1 MAATILS
8 AAPGRPNFYL
18 AMAVV
23 SLVIVAMGFAPSFY
37 LKSWTDAPQLP
48 ALVHV
53 HGLVFSAWIL
63 LFVAQAALV
72 RAGNVATHRRL
83 GVAGACL
90 AVGLLVFGYVTA
102 IEAARRG
109 HNPAGFRDAM
119 AFLAVPIVDLVVF
132 VPLLAGA
139 LWWRT
144 RPDIHKRLMLLA
156 TLSLLGAPLARFPY
170 IEQSA
175 LSLLP
180 YAALALA
187 CPLHDWLVARR
198 VHPAFVWGTA
208 WYIAAIFVRGAL
220 GASETWHA
228 FAVWLTS

>member
-1 MAATILS
+1 VSQAQLATS
-8 AAPGRPNFYL
+8 VSSTAAPRNFYV
-18 AMAVV
+18 AMALISLLVV
-23 SLVIVAMGFAPSFY
+23 AVGFAPSFY
-37 LKSWTDAPQLP
+37 LKSWTAAPELP

-53 HGLVFSAWIL
+53 HDIVFSAWIL
-63 LFVAQAALV
+63 LFVAQTALV
-72 RAGNVATHRRL
+72 RAGKVAIHRRL

-90 AVGLLVFGYVTA
+90 AVAMLVLGYVTA

-132 VPLLAGA
+132 VPLFAGA
-139 LWWRT
+139 LWWRN
-144 RPDIHKRLMLLA
+144 RADIHKRLMLLA
-156 TLSLLGAPLARFPY
+156 TLSLLGAAFARFPY

-180 YAALALA
+180 YAAFALA
-187 CPLHDWLVARR
+187 CPLYDWVVARR
-198 VHPAFVWGTA
+198 VHPAFVWGTV
-208 WYIAAIFVRGAL
+208 WYIAL
-220 GASETWHA
+220 GASDTWHD